1 MLCACACVCVSGVC
15 VPTHQLALLEK
26 ITFND
31 WIIFL
36 VLSFVLEISLFLDIS
51 LSSRKFYSLCYRVFA
66 HSAAAVLHFKSI
78 MSLFL
83 HITFAE
89 L

>member
-26 ITFND
+26 TTFND

-36 VLSFVLEISLFLDIS
+36 VLSFVLEISLFLVVGESFIASATESLLTALLLFCIS
-51 LSSRKFYSLCYRVFA
+51 KA
-66 HSAAAVLHFKSI
+66 
-78 MSLFL
+78 
-83 HITFAE
+83 
-89 L
+89 